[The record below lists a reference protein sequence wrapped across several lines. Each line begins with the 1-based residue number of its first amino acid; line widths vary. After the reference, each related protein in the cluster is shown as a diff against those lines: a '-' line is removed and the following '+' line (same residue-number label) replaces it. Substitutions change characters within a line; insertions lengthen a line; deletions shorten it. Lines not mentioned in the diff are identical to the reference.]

1 MNCNYL
7 IGIKMDN
14 RVANAQKF
22 QEALTKNGCS
32 IKTRLGMHEVDEE
45 TCANYGIIVPPA
57 LRRQGG
63 GRAAGQRFERAG
75 RRHGEISGFELKNSR
90 AQSNRFAV

>member
-14 RVANAQKF
+14 RVANAQNF
-22 QEALTKNGCS
+22 QEALTKNGCG

-45 TCANYGIIVPPA
+45 TCANYGIIVLQPCGARAEVEQLVKDLNA
-57 LRRQGG
+57 LDGVT
-63 GRAAGQRFERAG
+63 AKY
-75 RRHGEISGFELKNSR
+75 LDLN
-90 AQSNRFAV
+90 

>member
-45 TCANYGIIVPPA
+45 TCANYGIIVLQPCGAKAEVEQLVKDLNA
-57 LRRQGG
+57 LDGVT
-63 GRAAGQRFERAG
+63 AKY
-75 RRHGEISGFELKNSR
+75 LDLN
-90 AQSNRFAV
+90 